1 MTNNMSEYI
10 YLDGMWLKGEQ
21 LLKLAMNV
29 GNYAQAEHYLGY
41 YNAAVAMLRELP
53 ENSQKLP

>member
-1 MTNNMSEYI
+1 MSEYI